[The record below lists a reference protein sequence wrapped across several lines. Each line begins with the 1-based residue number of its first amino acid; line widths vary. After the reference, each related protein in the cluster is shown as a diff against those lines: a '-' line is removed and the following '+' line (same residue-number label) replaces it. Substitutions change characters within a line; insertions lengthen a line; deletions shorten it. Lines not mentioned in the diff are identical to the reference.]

1 MANYRNPLIDGL
13 KTLWYKLTHDKKF
26 NRGAT
31 WGMMI
36 IGALLAFEVF
46 NFSTTQFALHD
57 MLGDLKFAGMRWA
70 TILAIAFCG
79 IDFAGIA
86 RIFTPEQGRDEPA
99 EVYYLFGA
107 WLLAAGFNATLTW
120 WGVSVAISNN
130 ANLQSSAV
138 MSAATLTKVVPI
150 FIAAMVW
157 LVRLLIIGTFSL
169 AGDRLF
175 TTAAQHPTQYKS
187 QYQQPQQS
195 QQTQRPYSAPQPQ
208 HSYNAPQPRT
218 STPSYQTQAERPVNQ
233 PVNQPVLRPASQIP
247 RPVNKINTSNAG
259 TFRPAPKPVTTT
271 SQQSSFIPPEPT
283 YHPVSY
289 NARSSEG
296 SDRHFDA

>member
-1 MANYRNPLIDGL
+1 MTNLRNPLIDGL
-13 KTLWYKLTHDKKF
+13 KTLWYKFTHDRKF
-26 NRGAT
+26 NRGAA
-31 WGMMI
+31 WGVMI
-36 IGALLAFEVF
+36 IGALLSFEVF

-107 WLLAAGFNATLTW
+107 WILAAGFNATLTW
-120 WGVSVAISNN
+120 WGVAVAISNN
-130 ANLQSSAV
+130 ANLQNSAV
-138 MSAATLTKVVPI
+138 MSAETLTKVVPI

-175 TTAAQHPTQYKS
+175 TTADQHPKQYKP
-187 QYQQPQQS
+187 QYQQP

-208 HSYNAPQPRT
+208 QRPYNAPQ
-218 STPSYQTQAERPVNQ
+218 SASPSYQTQAQRPAINQ
-233 PVNQPVLRPASQIP
+233 PVNQPILRPASQIA
-247 RPVNKINTSNAG
+247 RPANSMNTSNTN
-259 TFRPAPKPVTTT
+259 TFRPAPKPTP

-289 NARSSEG
+289 NARTSEG
-296 SDRHFDA
+296 ADRHFDA